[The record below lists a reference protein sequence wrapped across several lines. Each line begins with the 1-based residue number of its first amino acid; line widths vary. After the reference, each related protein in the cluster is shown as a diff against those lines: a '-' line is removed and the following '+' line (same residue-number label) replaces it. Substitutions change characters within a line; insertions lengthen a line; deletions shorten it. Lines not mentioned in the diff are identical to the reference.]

1 MEWTRQKLAHYL
13 GDIRTV
19 VEFQEITGDDLA
31 RALEG
36 EAMRRLA

>member
-19 VEFQEITGDDLA
+19 VRNQLSMDTGMQA
-31 RALEG
+31 RIMKYEKF
-36 EAMRRLA
+36 